1 MKRFAFPM
9 ALLLVLTLAACA
21 PAQSQTSSPVL
32 SSGSERT
39 SVSTPAPDATA
50 GFSLEDAQEK
60 FIDAHP
66 NATIS
71 VAKKEG
77 DAYYIEGWDGN
88 ILYKM
93 KFSIADGKVL
103 LDKTIETGRQN

>member
-9 ALLLVLTLAACA
+9 ALLLVLTLAACT
-21 PAQSQTSSPVL
+21 PAQSQTSSPAL
-32 SSGSERT
+32 SSSSEET
-39 SVSTPAPDATA
+39 SASAPAPGATA
-50 GFSLEDAQEK
+50 GFTLEDAQEK
-60 FIDAHP
+60 FTEAYP

-93 KFSIADGKVL
+93 KFSIADGEVL